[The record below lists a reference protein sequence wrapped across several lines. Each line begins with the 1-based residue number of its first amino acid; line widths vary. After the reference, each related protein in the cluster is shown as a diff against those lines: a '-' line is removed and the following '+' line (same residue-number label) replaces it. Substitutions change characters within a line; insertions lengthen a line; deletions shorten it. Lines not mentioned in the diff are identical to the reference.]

1 MKTEIAVAAEMRSI
15 QQEEPMAKRY
25 CLVALILPM
34 LLLGGVAWMAAQQG
48 NVVIRKEVELVQ
60 LNVAVTDNKGNY
72 VTGLD
77 PSNFVISEDGIPE
90 KVATFEEG
98 NEAPRIVSESGKVT
112 KESSAAPAQG
122 AASFR
127 SSPESLADGPA
138 PPPAGIEA
146 STLTGANV
154 FILFDT
160 SNYMYRGRG
169 FVFAQDSMAEFV
181 RSLDGPSRVAFY
193 SYSSNLSRAA
203 ELTSERTAVLKG
215 IRTTV
220 NGADSALYNSML
232 LTLRDAAKVAGKKV
246 LVVFTNGPDNSST
259 VSPEEV
265 AELAQ
270 SAGIPVYMI
279 STREA
284 RIDPISSVVFTRMS
298 ANTGGEA
305 YFAKTWKDEDHAFS
319 AIRDDLAHL
328 YLLSYYPQPNPNRNW
343 RQISVKLVGKNW
355 VSTRCA
361 REAATAPPRNW
372 PRWTRLP
379 PNNLRAGSALLLD
392 HET

>member
-1 MKTEIAVAAEMRSI
+1 
-15 QQEEPMAKRY
+15 MAKRY
-25 CLVALILPM
+25 AFVFVILPS
-34 LLLGGVAWMAAQQG
+34 LLLGGVAWIAAQQS

-72 VTGLD
+72 VSGLD
-77 PSNFVISEDGIPE
+77 PSNFVISEDGIAE

-98 NEAPRIVSESGKVT
+98 NEAPRVVSEGTKV
-112 KESSAAPAQG
+112 EQSSATPEPAPA
-122 AASFR
+122 ASASFQ
-127 SSPESLADGPA
+127 SSPESVADGPK
-138 PPPAGIEA
+138 PPAAIDP
-146 STLTGANV
+146 STFAGANV

-203 ELTSERTAVLKG
+203 SLTSERTEVLRG

-246 LVVFTNGPDNSST
+246 LVVFTNGPDNTSS

-284 RIDPISSVVFTRMS
+284 RLDPISSVVFTRMS

-305 YFAKTWKDEDHAFS
+305 YFAKTWNDEDHAFS

-343 RQISVKLVGKNW
+343 RQISVKLTGKNLGRYT
-355 VSTRCA
+355 VRTRSGYRPA
-361 REAATAPPRNW
+361 LELAPVDAA
-372 PRWTRLP
+372 
-379 PNNLRAGSALLLD
+379 SAQ
-392 HET
+392 

>member
-1 MKTEIAVAAEMRSI
+1 
-15 QQEEPMAKRY
+15 MAKRY
-25 CLVALILPM
+25 SLVVLILPM

-48 NVVIRKEVELVQ
+48 NVVIRREVELVQ

-112 KESSAAPAQG
+112 KESNAASPRG

-127 SSPESLADGPA
+127 SSPESVADGPA

-203 ELTSERTAVLKG
+203 ELTSERTEVLKG

-220 NGADSALYNSML
+220 NGAESALYNAML
-232 LTLRDAAKVAGKKV
+232 LTLRDATKVAGKKV

-343 RQISVKLVGKNW
+343 RQISVKLVGKNLGKYM
-355 VSTRCA
+355 VRTRSGYRPA
-361 REAATAPPRNW
+361 PELASVDAA
-372 PRWTRLP
+372 
-379 PNNLRAGSALLLD
+379 SAQ
-392 HET
+392 